1 MSNITVNVSS
11 MNTGAVN
18 TMVNE
23 TPYRVD
29 DSIRLE
35 ARKRLEEIQRKEREE
50 AELKRLKAKAET
62 EAAEARIRD
71 EKIRLL
77 AEEEQVH
84 ILAKRKVLEAEA
96 RRLAQEREDA
106 IQAEI
111 QRLRN
116 RSQVEILEDR
126 IAALTAQMDSL
137 LVHKSYQSRSC

>member
-1 MSNITVNVSS
+1 MATITVNVSS
-11 MNTGAVN
+11 TAN

-23 TPYRVD
+23 TTLPTD
-29 DSIRLE
+29 DSIRHE

-77 AEEEQVH
+77 AEEEQIH

-96 RRLAQEREDA
+96 RRIAQEREDA

-116 RSQVEILEDR
+116 RSQVEILEDK
-126 IAALTAQMDSL
+126 IASLTAQMDSL
-137 LVHKSYQSRSC
+137 LRQKTYQSRSC